1 MKAKPWEVTA
11 ITNFVAAG
19 EAFWGAGFLLARTPN
34 LGSAQGLW
42 AAAMLTFAIGFLVG
56 GIDHGFFEPKGN
68 TTGRLIVQKVCWF
81 FGGATI
87 YLITLSTLF
96 QYTDGSLRTILIF
109 VGSAQ
114 LVTFFILAIRIHH
127 FLLVM
132 INYIP
137 VLLILLIL
145 NLMGLSSG
153 SGSLY
158 MIFGIVACMLAAIF
172 EGIGIDVFTPVDRH
186 GVYHLVM
193 MAAIALF
200 FGACFQLKA

>member
-1 MKAKPWEVTA
+1 MKAKPIEVTA

-19 EAFWGAGFLLARTPN
+19 EAFFGAGFLLARTPN
-34 LGSAQGLW
+34 LGSARGLW
-42 AAAMLTFAIGFLVG
+42 AAAMLSFAIGFLIG
-56 GIDHGFFEPKGN
+56 GIDHGFFELKGN
-68 TTGRLIVQKVCWF
+68 TTSRLIVQKVCWF
-81 FGGATI
+81 FGAATT

-96 QYTDGSLRTILIF
+96 QYTDGSLRTILVF
-109 VGSAQ
+109 VGLAQ
-114 LVTFFILAIRIHH
+114 LVTFQILAIRIHH

-137 VLLILLIL
+137 ILVVLFIL

-158 MIFGIVACMLAAIF
+158 MIFGIGACVLAAIF

-193 MAAIALF
+193 MAGIALF
-200 FGACFQLKA
+200 FGAYFQLKA